1 MSSTTGE
8 TAAAPTYGIFKF
20 IDPDLSVN
28 ADGRGFFALPASK
41 DVKLETLQL
50 LDYRT
55 DPNIVKGAAGLDVQ
69 GFTMVNHRSALTGDE
84 WFTESDVED
93 IYFPEV
99 EELVKKL
106 TGAKTFLVNNAAFR
120 RKQAK
125 QQEDPK
131 HYVKRGEDIFDVT
144 TLRSA
149 KPIGR

>member
-1 MSSTTGE
+1 MSSTIAE

-20 IDPDLSVN
+20 IDPDLSVS

-41 DVKLETLQL
+41 EVKLETLRL

-69 GFTMVNHRSALTGDE
+69 GFTVVNHQSALTGDQ
-84 WFTESDVED
+84 WFTESDVEN
-93 IYFPEV
+93 IYFSEV
-99 EELVKKL
+99 EELVRKL

-120 RKQAK
+120 RKQTK

-131 HYVKRGEDIFDVT
+131 HYTKRGEESFDVGI
-144 TLRSA
+144 LRSA
-149 KPIGR
+149 KPIGM